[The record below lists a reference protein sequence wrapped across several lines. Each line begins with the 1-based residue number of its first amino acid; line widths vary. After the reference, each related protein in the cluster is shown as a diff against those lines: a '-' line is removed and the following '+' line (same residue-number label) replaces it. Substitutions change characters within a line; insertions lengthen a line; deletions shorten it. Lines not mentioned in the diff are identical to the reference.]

1 MKSQIFKSYFS
12 HFKNVMYD
20 EEIKKAKEIE
30 RIKWLKDLENQKNEK
45 LIESQQQKAYDKY
58 KDFSQSQRVDNNTT
72 FQPNL
77 SDTENVTSSQ
87 IIRNCKTVC

>member
-1 MKSQIFKSYFS
+1 
-12 HFKNVMYD
+12 MYD

-58 KDFSQSQRVDNNTT
+58 KDFSQSQRAENNTT
-72 FQPNL
+72 FQSNL
-77 SDTENVTSSQ
+77 SDAENVTSSQ
-87 IIRNCKTVC
+87 I